1 MDSDDH
7 RSTLVQSVASR
18 KPSLADARLA
28 WAEPISILAAVC
40 YQLFA
45 VVFGVDVLDV
55 SVLRTVVGAILLT
68 IVPGYLLVS
77 LLGMDD
83 RPIGLVVL
91 YSVGLSVPTVV
102 ALGLVVNFSL
112 RPFAAGRPLSPR
124 TLTAAVSLFVVGLVA
139 VRHVRFGLTRS
150 PLTRLSIPAGD
161 RTFFVLF
168 GLLPVYSVVGTI
180 YTNAIEYDHAVIALT
195 VALSLVPLLL
205 LWWCGSPAL
214 YPFAIWSVAVSV
226 LLGMTLVSGH
236 IWGWDIHYEYRTAN
250 IILESGYWD
259 PSRPSATNSLLSITL
274 LASVYSMVT
283 GQELVW
289 VYKVIYPLVVS
300 LLPVG
305 IWYLARRQF
314 ADRSVAVFAPFVL
327 VFYYGFFKTMPD
339 KQIVAELFA
348 VLVLV
353 ALLDDETPTVGE
365 WALVVAFA
373 VGMVISHYATSLLF
387 LGFLLFVVVGRYV
400 LRTIPSVEAPT
411 TRLTRTGFVGFLGVF
426 WLIWYR
432 FTASGVNLYRII
444 DLGDRL
450 IVQLLAG
457 TPVGRSGADYATM
470 TFESELWVVYRFLHV
485 ILIGLI
491 AIGVLRAMYSL
502 YTGHGTP
509 RSGEFAL
516 LSIGVF
522 GFLTSSVL
530 VTFAMGF
537 DRTLLIAL
545 FTLSPFAVFGLTGLL
560 PACSWLVGWCSPAL
574 RTRIEA
580 IPLKSLFAVFLAVFF
595 VVSSGTA
602 FALAGEEVPPYS
614 INLNQS
620 SGWPVYSDGE
630 VAATRWVTTHDGPGE
645 PGVAVYNTKQ
655 SINSRDGLL
664 LREVLATEH
673 IEPIWLSKRTV
684 ENATYVY
691 VSERPVKKPEG
702 GTDFEYIDPHGTPF
716 YEATLSTADKVYSS
730 PNASVYH
737 VH

>member
-1 MDSDDH
+1 MDPDDH
-7 RSTLVQSVASR
+7 HSTLARSVASSQS
-18 KPSLADARLA
+18 SLADTRLA
-28 WAEPISILAAVC
+28 WAEPISILAVVC

-55 SVLRTVVGAILLT
+55 SVLRTVAGVVLLT
-68 IVPGYLLVS
+68 ILPGYLLVS
-77 LLGMDD
+77 LLGVDD
-83 RPIGLVVL
+83 RSVGLVVL
-91 YSVGLSVPTVV
+91 YSVGLSVPVV
-102 ALGLVVNFSL
+102 AALGLVVNFSL
-112 RPFAAGRPLSPR
+112 RPFTVPLSPR
-124 TLTAAVSLFVVGLVA
+124 TLTAAVSVFVVGLTA
-139 VRHVRFGLTRS
+139 VRHARFGLSRS
-150 PLTRLSIPAGD
+150 PLAGLSIPAGD
-161 RTFFVLF
+161 RSFFVLF
-168 GLLPVYSVVGTI
+168 GLLPVYSVVGAI
-180 YTNAIEYDHAVIALT
+180 YTNAFDYDYAVIALT

-205 LWWCGSPAL
+205 LCWRGSPTL
-214 YPFAIWSVAVSV
+214 YPFAIWSVAASV

-236 IWGWDIHYEYRTAN
+236 IWGWDIHYEYRTAT
-250 IILESGYWD
+250 IIFESGYWD

-289 VYKVIYPLVVS
+289 IYKVVYPLVVS

-314 ADRSVAVFAPFVL
+314 ADRSVAVLAPFVL

-353 ALLDDETPTVGE
+353 ALLDDETPSASRWVL
-365 WALVVAFA
+365 AVVFA
-373 VGMVISHYATSLLF
+373 VGMVFSHYATSLLF
-387 LGFLLFVVVGRYV
+387 LGFLLFVFVGRYV
-400 LRTIPSVEAPT
+400 LRAVPFVEAPT
-411 TRLTRTGFVGFLGVF
+411 ARLTRPAFVGFIGVF
-426 WLIWYR
+426 WLVWYR

-450 IVQLLAG
+450 IVQLLSGA
-457 TPVGRSGADYATM
+457 PVGRSGADYATM
-470 TFESELWVVYRFLHV
+470 TFESELWIAYRLLHV
-485 ILIGLI
+485 VLIGLI
-491 AIGVLRAMYSL
+491 AVGVLRAIYSL
-502 YTGHGTP
+502 YTGRGTP

-516 LSIGVF
+516 LSAGVF

-537 DRTLLIAL
+537 DRTLLVAL
-545 FTLSPFAVFGLTGLL
+545 FALSPFAAFGLTGLHSVG
-560 PACSWLVGWCSPAL
+560 SWLIGWRSPAL
-574 RTRIEA
+574 RAHIDA

-620 SGWPVYSDGE
+620 SGWPVYGDSE

-664 LREVLATEH
+664 LREVLDTEH

-691 VSERPVKKPEG
+691 VSDRPVKEPDG
-702 GTDFEYIDPHGTPF
+702 GTEFEYIDPHGTPF
-716 YEATLSTADKVYSS
+716 YRETLSTADKVYSS
-730 PNASVYH
+730 PNASIYH
-737 VH
+737 VP